1 MKTAESSTF
10 RFLILNKVIN
20 GVEEIQLENV
30 ESVSAKQTAEREM
43 NSIKLKAEKEESEY
57 KMEMERLQE
66 EISAVRGRLKFA
78 QDSLVEA
85 RRQNLQ
91 MVENVASLETDLVNE
106 KHRRENAE
114 KRKAEEVTKIKED
127 KNEELEKLRSE
138 KHNKEKRLK
147 RDNEQL
153 EDLIRR
159 QRTIIGELK
168 SQCLEVTN
176 KFEESYN
183 SWEKEKKSM
192 KTEIMKM
199 NSTIS
204 DLTEQSE
211 IMETQ
216 NKGAVEVENG
226 C

>member
-1 MKTAESSTF
+1 MHS
-10 RFLILNKVIN
+10 L
-20 GVEEIQLENV
+20 
-30 ESVSAKQTAEREM
+30 
-43 NSIKLKAEKEESEY
+43 
-57 KMEMERLQE
+57 RL
-66 EISAVRGRLKFA
+66 
-78 QDSLVEA
+78 

-91 MVENVASLETDLVNE
+91 EKVASLEADLVNE
-106 KHRRENAE
+106 KHRHENAE

-159 QRTIIGELK
+159 QRTIIVELK
-168 SQCLEVTN
+168 SQCLEVTS

-183 SWEKEKKSM
+183 SWKTEKESM

-199 NSTIS
+199 KTTIS

-216 NKGAVEVENG
+216 NKEHGKLHEHLLNQIGYLEDTNKIQEDKLKRISEEDKHSHNTSSHSDVKIKGTARRRVSAITIERAGKVKHLIANMN
-226 C
+226 